1 MVAKISQLYRRNLT
15 WWVVKTHIPIV
26 DFTAPAF
33 SQVSMN
39 SLVRAW
45 FEEEVPRG

>member
-1 MVAKISQLYRRNLT
+1 MVAKISELYRRDLT
-15 WWVVKTHIPIV
+15 WAVRTCYSIV

-33 SQVSMN
+33 SLVSMD
-39 SLVRAW
+39 SLVKAW